1 MSPGKF
7 IPIAEENGLIT
18 ELGAQVL
25 ELACRQATEWQ
36 RRTDK
41 AIPVAVNIST
51 AQLRSNSFAEDIL
64 ATLRRTGLAPHLLE
78 LEMTESIMLEDI
90 QRCSEMLTRLRAAG
104 IRLALD
110 DFGTGYSS
118 LSYLPDLPFDRI
130 KIARAF
136 LEKVH
141 RGRGGEALIR
151 AVVSVARTLQM
162 AVVVEGIET
171 EAELNL
177 VRALGVDE
185 MQGYLLGRP
194 GPDPCSVID
203 ATPERAKTG
212 SEISARLAERA
223 ALKSGLRMTTV

>member
-1 MSPGKF
+1 
-7 IPIAEENGLIT
+7 
-18 ELGAQVL
+18 
-25 ELACRQATEWQ
+25 
-36 RRTDK
+36 
-41 AIPVAVNIST
+41 
-51 AQLRSNSFAEDIL
+51 
-64 ATLRRTGLAPHLLE
+64 
-78 LEMTESIMLEDI
+78 MTESIMLEDI
-90 QRCSEMLTRLRAAG
+90 QRCREMLTRLRAAG

-136 LEKVH
+136 LDKVH
-141 RGRGGEALIR
+141 RGRGGEALIQ
-151 AVVSVARTLQM
+151 AVVSVAHTLQM

-171 EAELNL
+171 ETELNL
-177 VRALGVDE
+177 IRALGVDE

-203 ATPERAKTG
+203 ARPERAETG